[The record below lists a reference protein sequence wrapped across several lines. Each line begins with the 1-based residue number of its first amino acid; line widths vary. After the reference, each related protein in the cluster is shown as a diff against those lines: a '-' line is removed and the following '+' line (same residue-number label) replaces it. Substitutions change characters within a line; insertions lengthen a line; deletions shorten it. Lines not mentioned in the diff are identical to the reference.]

1 MFNDCKHSLIFFSN
15 RKYKVIF
22 SADMQF
28 SNLFLINHF
37 QFSHLQNRF
46 DNLFRKY
53 ITYTGGEELFGL
65 PVTQHPQLLDIR
77 KQLALLQKLYGLYN
91 SVIETVN
98 GYNDILWA
106 DIHIEKINNE
116 LLDFQTRS
124 KQLFTVTHLR
134 RLSVGSIRFSE
145 ENGYLLAV
153 HLLKLEIK
161 GFTLTTS

>member
-116 LLDFQTRS
+116 LLDFQTRLRH
-124 KQLFTVTHLR
+124 LFTVTHLR
-134 RLSVGSIRFSE
+134 KLSVGSIRTF
-145 ENGYLLAV
+145 
-153 HLLKLEIK
+153 
-161 GFTLTTS
+161 